1 MTIKDFFEKD
11 ISRTIETVIKA
22 DDRTNVATEVA
33 EYVITNEISNKIQDF
48 FRSYNQ
54 YDGANGVWVSG
65 FFGSGKSHLLK
76 ILSYVLENKA
86 VDGDQTAE
94 LFARKI
100 KSDALLRADVLAAAR
115 IPAESILFNIDQQ
128 AQITSK
134 TDANAIL
141 AVFYKVFYDHLGYYG
156 FQPHVAEFEMWLDKQ
171 GKYELFKSNFETV
184 FGNSWLEVR
193 GDYFDPKV
201 TDAIAR
207 VLGEAFHMA
216 PEKYEL
222 ILDEIEDKHKQS
234 IEDFCQRVQDYI
246 RTKPRNFRLNFFVDE
261 IGQYISDN
269 TKLMLNLQ
277 TIAETLA
284 TVTKGNAWIMVT
296 SQEDMEKVL
305 GDWTKSQEN
314 DFSRIQA
321 RFKIKIPLTSANVD
335 EVIEKRLLKKTAA
348 AEQLLI
354 ANFTRDHALLDT
366 LLSFS
371 EVGVQFRGYRDEQ
384 DFAAKYPFVPYQ
396 FDLFQQCR
404 IALSTHNAFQG
415 RHASVG
421 ERSMLSV
428 FQQVAKRIEDKN
440 EQALI
445 SFDLMFDGIRSE
457 LKGQIQNSLILAEKQ
472 LHQAF
477 AIKVLKALFLVKY
490 FSHFKAT
497 KRNIAVLMIDRIDID
512 LVKHETMVGEALNLL
527 ESQSYVQRNGEHY
540 EFLTDDEKDIEEEI
554 KNTPVDDPAITQMLK
569 EIFFDE
575 LIRDNKIRYL
585 ENKQEYELGSRVN
598 GTSYGREKE
607 LEIEIIT
614 ETDDLYAHETFHQSQ
629 TMGTSLMRLVLP
641 AEANLMKDVRMY
653 MRTDKYTKQN
663 LSMASRPEVRRIL
676 QEKNMQNSERRR
688 NIILLANRALAGATV
703 YMNGAKPE
711 LGAASDG
718 KALVINAFQSLI
730 KTVYPNLRML
740 GTAQFTEDSFRQ
752 VIRGVMDQ
760 LFRSDDNTMSEAEA
774 EVLMV
779 INRRKKQSDRST
791 LNDLRAHFSKK
802 PYGWYPNA
810 LWTMIARL
818 YKRGKLEIKRNGNVL
833 DDEEVL
839 ASLLNTNHHS
849 VTLLE
854 LQTDIPPQLVRKL
867 KEIYAEAFDE
877 TCAFNDAREV
887 GNAFKAKLKEL
898 YHELNALLARQST
911 LPFLG
916 SLQHFANEV
925 QQWSSHDYTYF
936 LTQAADFE
944 DQLLDAK
951 EQLLDPIKKFIN
963 GDQVNIYESV
973 KMMVQGDTSNLD
985 YVDGNEFQ
993 TLKDL
998 LDHPQPYKG
1007 NLIRDAKA
1015 AQDELRV
1022 KLSTLIEAEKADALS
1037 VIGRALADLKG
1048 NEEYQGLTAE
1058 QQTKIALPFEE
1069 ELQKLH
1075 NQRFIAVIRDI
1086 RRRAVE
1092 ILLPRQLNEML
1103 RLAQPSGEGEL
1114 SEPRVHYIRSTSVNV
1129 EFDRSELRTESDVDA
1144 YISALRKALLAQ
1156 IKETRRITL

>member
-11 ISRTIETVIKA
+11 INRTIETVIKA

-33 EYVITNEISNKIQDF
+33 EYVITNEIGTKIQDF

-76 ILSYVLENKA
+76 ILSYVLENKS
-86 VDGDQTAE
+86 VDSHRTAE
-94 LFARKI
+94 LFAEKI
-100 KSDALLRADVLAAAR
+100 KFDALLKADVLAAAR

-171 GKYELFKSNFETV
+171 DRYETFKTSFEAGFGKPWV
-184 FGNSWLEVR
+184 EVR

-201 TDAIAR
+201 TDTIAA
-207 VLGEAFHMA
+207 VLGGAFNMA
-216 PEKYEL
+216 PEKYEQ
-222 ILDEIEDKHKQS
+222 ILDQIEDKHKQS
-234 IEDFCQRVQDYI
+234 IEDFCQRVQEYI
-246 RTKPRNFRLNFFVDE
+246 RSKPGNFRLNFFVDE

-284 TVTKGNAWIMVT
+284 TVTKGNAWILVT

-335 EVIEKRLLKKTAA
+335 EVIEKRLLKKTAEA
-348 AEQLLI
+348 DRLLGD
-354 ANFTRDHALLDT
+354 NFERDKALLDT

-371 EVGVQFRGYRDEQ
+371 EVGVQFRGYRDKQ
-384 DFAAKYPFVPYQ
+384 DFTAKYPFVPYQ

-428 FQQVAKRIEDKN
+428 FQQVAKRIEDKD
-440 EQALI
+440 EHALI

-472 LHQAF
+472 LHQPF

-497 KRNIAVLMIDRIDID
+497 RRNLAVLMIDRIDID
-512 LVKHETMVGEALNLL
+512 LLKHESMVAEALNLL
-527 ESQSYVQRNGEHY
+527 ENQSYVQRNGELY

-554 KNTPVDDPAITQMLK
+554 KNTPVDDAAVTQMLK

-575 LIRDNKIRYL
+575 IIRDNKIRYT
-585 ENKQEYELGSRVN
+585 ENKQEYEFGSKVN
-598 GTSYGREKE
+598 GSSFGREKE

-614 ETDDLYAHETFHQSQ
+614 ETDDPYAHETFHQSQ

-641 AEANLMKDVRMY
+641 PEVNLMKDVRMY
-653 MRTDKYTKQN
+653 LRTDKYSKQN
-663 LSMASRPEVRRIL
+663 LSLASRPEVRRIL
-676 QEKNMQNSERRR
+676 QEKSMQNAERRR
-688 NIILLANRALAGATV
+688 NILLVANRALAGATV

-711 LGAASDG
+711 LGTASDG
-718 KALVINAFQSLI
+718 KGLVHLAFQSLI
-730 KTVYPNLRML
+730 KMVYPNLRML
-740 GTAQFTEDSFRQ
+740 GSMPYTEETFRQ
-752 VIRGVMDQ
+752 VIRGTMDQ
-760 LFRSDDNTMSEAEA
+760 LFRSDDDTMSEAEA
-774 EVLMV
+774 EILMV
-779 INRRKKQSDRST
+779 INRRKKQSDRSS
-791 LNDLRAHFSKK
+791 LNDLRAHFGKK

-810 LWTMIARL
+810 LWTMVARL
-818 YKRGKLEIKRNGNVL
+818 YKRGKLEVKRNGNVL
-833 DDEEVL
+833 EDDDVL
-839 ASLLNTNHHS
+839 QSLLNTSHHGM
-849 VTLLE
+849 TLLE
-854 LQTDIPPQLVRKL
+854 PQTDIPPQLVRKL

-887 GNAFKAKLKEL
+887 GNAFKQKLKEL
-898 YHELNALLARQST
+898 HLELNGLIARQSI
-911 LPFLG
+911 LPFLA
-916 SLQHFANEV
+916 SLQPITNEV
-925 QQWSSHDYTYF
+925 QQWSARDYTYF
-936 LTQAADFE
+936 LTQTADFE
-944 DQLLDAK
+944 DALLDAK
-951 EQLLDPIKKFIN
+951 EELLDPIKKFIN
-963 GDQVNIYESV
+963 GDQVKIYENI
-973 KMMVQGDTSNLD
+973 KQMVQGDTSNLD
-985 YVDGNEFQ
+985 YVDGDEFQ
-993 TLKDL
+993 VLKAL
-998 LDHPQPYKG
+998 LDDPKPYAG
-1007 NLIRDAKA
+1007 NAVREAKT
-1015 AQDELRV
+1015 AQDSLRV
-1022 KLSTLIEAEKADALS
+1022 KLTALIESEKTEALT
-1037 VIGRALADLKG
+1037 VIGRALADLKN
-1048 NEEYQGLTAE
+1048 NEEYQTLSAE
-1058 QQTKIALPFEE
+1058 QQERIASPFEE
-1069 ELQKLH
+1069 ELQKLRQ
-1075 NQRFIAVIRDI
+1075 QRFIAVIRDI
-1086 RRRAVE
+1086 RRRVVE
-1092 ILLPRQLNEML
+1092 LLVPKQLNEML
-1103 RLAQPSGEGEL
+1103 RLSQRPDSGGGT
-1114 SEPRVHYIRSTSVNV
+1114 EPLAHYIRSSAVKVN
-1129 EFDRSELRTESDVDA
+1129 FNRSELRTEADVNA
-1144 YISALRKALLAQ
+1144 YIEALRQAFLEQ